1 MSLKFGED
9 MRCTLLSI
17 VSLATC
23 SFFFPALGLAQEPA
37 TPQTSGDQTIQLCTV
52 AGTVVS
58 ANTGEPL
65 KKALV
70 VVSPKGDDSAG
81 GDPNARDLTATT
93 DAAGHFSIGQIP
105 AGSYDL
111 EVSRANYLAS
121 RYGQDQLDKPGAT
134 LSLAPGQK
142 MTDLLFRL
150 HHTAIITGRVLDEDG
165 DPVRGATVAAVV
177 HTTVRGKPKTE
188 MVSNNGTN
196 DLGEYRIVDLAPGR
210 YSIYMIAPR
219 FDFTGEPRRQTGE
232 NLPTY
237 YPGTSD
243 SARASILDVKSG
255 DEIPDVDFV
264 VAPKAPARTFKIRGH
279 IVNSIGRYPDAT
291 VGVMLFPRSD
301 EDLSSRLNE
310 GQRNVR
316 PDAKTGDFELTD
328 VIPGDYVVAAF
339 WMAGAKHGA
348 TTQNVDVVGSDV
360 DGLSLVLTQ
369 GIDIAGRV
377 TFEGQSAA
385 SAKNIMVTV
394 LPVEAETAFSFGGAQ
409 TEVRPDGSFFI
420 SEIVDGSYSLRVF
433 STCRECYVKSAKAN
447 GVDLLDAGVQVA
459 SGAGPSSVA
468 IVYSSETA
476 AVNGTVTRKDGLP
489 APGALVVLVPLRT
502 SHQKPDE
509 YKTSTTDQY
518 GRFEIRGVPPGHY
531 NAFAW
536 EKIDESAYGD
546 PDFLRP
552 LENMAESVDIS
563 ANDRK
568 TVQLQMIPA
577 PDSQN

>member
-1 MSLKFGED
+1 
-9 MRCTLLSI
+9 MRSILLSI
-17 VSLATC
+17 VLLAAC
-23 SFFFPALGLAQEPA
+23 SFILPASCLAQEPA
-37 TPQTSGDQTIQLCTV
+37 PPPSSGDQTSQLCTV

-70 VVSPKGDDSAG
+70 VISSKADDPGENDA
-81 GDPNARDLTATT
+81 NAHPLTATT
-93 DAAGHFSIGQIP
+93 DAAGHFSISQIP
-105 AGSYDL
+105 PGGYDL

-150 HHTAIITGRVLDEDG
+150 HHTGIITGRVLDEDG
-165 DPVRGATVAAVV
+165 DPVRGATVVVAV

-188 MVSNNGTN
+188 MANNTATN
-196 DLGEYRIVDLAPGR
+196 DLGEYRIVDLPPGR
-210 YSIYMIAPR
+210 YSIYMISPR
-219 FDFTGEPRRQTGE
+219 SDFPGEPAQQIGGS
-232 NLPTY
+232 LPTY

-243 SARASILDVKSG
+243 SARASILEVKSG
-255 DEIPDVDFV
+255 DEIPDIDFV
-264 VAPKAPARTFKIRGH
+264 LTPKTPTRSYKIRGH
-279 IVNSIGRYPDAT
+279 VLNSVGSADAII
-291 VGVMLFPRSD
+291 GVMLFPRSD
-301 EDLSSRLNE
+301 EDLSARMN
-310 GQRNVR
+310 QDRTNVR
-316 PDAKTGDFELTD
+316 PDAKTGEFEIPD
-328 VIPGDYVVAAF
+328 VVPGQYTLAAF
-339 WMAGAKHGA
+339 WMVGTKHGS

-360 DGLSLVLTQ
+360 DGLSLVLSQ
-369 GIDIAGRV
+369 GISIAGRV

-394 LPVEAETAFSFGGAQ
+394 LPAEPDSGFVFGGAQ
-409 TEVRPDGSFFI
+409 AAVQPDGSFLI
-420 SEIVDGSYSLRVF
+420 TEIVDGSYSLHVF

-447 GVDLLDAGVQVA
+447 GLDLLDAGVQVA

-468 IVYSSETA
+468 IVYSGETG
-476 AVNGTVTRKDGLP
+476 VVSGTVTRKDDLP
-489 APGALVVLVPLRT
+489 APGALVVLVPERNL
-502 SHQKPDE
+502 HQKPDE

-531 NAFAW
+531 SAFAW
-536 EKIDESAYGD
+536 EKIDESSYGD
-546 PDFLRP
+546 PDFLKP
-552 LENMAESVDIS
+552 LENMAESVEIN

-577 PDSQN
+577 SDSTN